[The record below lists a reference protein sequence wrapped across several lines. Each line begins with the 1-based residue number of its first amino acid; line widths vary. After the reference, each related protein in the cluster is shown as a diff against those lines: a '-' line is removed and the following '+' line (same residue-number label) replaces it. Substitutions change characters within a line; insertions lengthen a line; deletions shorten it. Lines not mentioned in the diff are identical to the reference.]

1 MNRSQA
7 DRLAPIAR
15 REPPV
20 GEDGDGNG
28 AAAGDSETGRTAP
41 TRRQVLAGS
50 VPALSAL
57 GGCLGLSAPT
67 ADGRTQLETFP
78 TVPGS
83 VNARLGFAG
92 DAMLGRGVDERW
104 RDADD
109 PADVWGSLAGRLR
122 ALDGFV
128 LNLECCLSTRGERW
142 PDKTYYF
149 RADPGWAV
157 PALAAAG
164 TTWVTLANNHAVD
177 FGPTA
182 LRDTRQALS
191 AAGIGHGGAGPD
203 WTAALAPSVVSA
215 GPLEVALIGLSDRWS
230 EYRAGEDEP
239 GTAYLP
245 LDTDRRESQQTV
257 RRLLGRAHEADPD
270 LVVASLHWGPNWE
283 AYPEPTHRE
292 FGRWLVEQGVD
303 LVHGHSAHVVQGV
316 EIHRGRPILYDT
328 GDVVDDYS
336 VKPDLRN
343 DRSFLF
349 VLEIVDGRFEAVR
362 LQPIEIDEYAVRPAT
377 AAAVSWLHDE
387 MAARCE
393 PFDTPLQRDGD
404 DLVIPLGE

>member
-1 MNRSQA
+1 MHRSQA
-7 DRLAPIAR
+7 GRPAPTAR
-15 REPPV
+15 QAAGNGR
-20 GEDGDGNG
+20 GDGE
-28 AAAGDSETGRTAP
+28 AVRTAP
-41 TRRQVLAGS
+41 TRRQVLSGS
-50 VPALSAL
+50 VPALAAF

-67 ADGRTQLETFP
+67 ADGSESLEVPP
-78 TVPGS
+78 TVSGS
-83 VNARLGFAG
+83 VDARLAFAG
-92 DAMLGRGVDERW
+92 DAMLGRSVDERW
-104 RDADD
+104 RDAED
-109 PADVWGSLAGRLR
+109 PAGVWGSLAGPLR

-164 TTWVTLANNHAVD
+164 TTWVSLANNHAMD

-182 LRDTRQALS
+182 LRDTRRALS
-191 AAGIGHGGAGPD
+191 AAEIGHGGAGPD
-203 WTAALAPSVVSA
+203 REAALAPSVQPA
-215 GPLEVALIGLSDRWS
+215 GPLEVALIGLSGRWS

-245 LDTDRRESQQTV
+245 LDVGRQETRRTV
-257 RRLLGRAHEADPD
+257 RRLLDQVREVDPD

-283 AYPEPTHRE
+283 AYPGPTRRE
-292 FGRWLVEQGVD
+292 LGRWLVEQGVD

-328 GDVVDDYS
+328 GDVVDDYA

-349 VLEIVDGRFEAVR
+349 VLEVADGRFEAVR
-362 LQPIEIDEYAVRPAT
+362 LHPIEIDEYAVRPAS

-393 PFDTPLQRDGD
+393 PFGTTLQRDGD